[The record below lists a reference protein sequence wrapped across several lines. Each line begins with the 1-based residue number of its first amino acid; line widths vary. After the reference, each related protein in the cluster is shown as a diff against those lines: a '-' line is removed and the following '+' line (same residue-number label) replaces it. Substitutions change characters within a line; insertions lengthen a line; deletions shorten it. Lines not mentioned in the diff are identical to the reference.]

1 MLPLVVQPWMLQ
13 KLYKD
18 SLKKIKLR
26 EIVNTS
32 AVFPSISS
40 QSFRFFL
47 PPPPPSLPPTGEV
60 PLFMAL

>member
-1 MLPLVVQPWMLQ
+1 MLPLVGQPWMLQ

-18 SLKKIKLR
+18 SLKKIKFR

-40 QSFRFFL
+40 QSFRS
-47 PPPPPSLPPTGEV
+47 PPTPQPTGEV